1 MNWRIEQPT
10 LTYRLINARRRS
22 GTLHALYP
30 NEIESSSGTAV
41 KHTNARKQTCT
52 HVSWL
57 VHRVENVYARL
68 YHGRGYWLLCPTAS
82 DIAYR
87 ATISQIITPLANLV
101 WKNRT
106 MDFQSKSPPLHDEFD
121 FDEYSLFDF
130 SVSSRGHVVHR
141 WPKKSGEKGGRLAWL
156 RVAEFKRL
164 LKPFPCIRD
173 HRGAFQYSARA
184 PNAHRCCLT
193 IVVCIHVR
201 ETWSHCFSIRVYR
214 WSGVARN
221 RLQFRP
227 LRNEETF
234 RLLLPLDGGTF

>member
-156 RVAEFKRL
+156 RVAEFKRP

-173 HRGAFQYSARA
+173 HRGAFQYRARA
-184 PNAHRCCLT
+184 RPMLIGVASRSSCAYT
-193 IVVCIHVR
+193 SAKRGRIVFRFVCTDGPALPGIDCSFALF
-201 ETWSHCFSIRVYR
+201 ETKKRFACFSH
-214 WSGVARN
+214 
-221 RLQFRP
+221 
-227 LRNEETF
+227 
-234 RLLLPLDGGTF
+234 